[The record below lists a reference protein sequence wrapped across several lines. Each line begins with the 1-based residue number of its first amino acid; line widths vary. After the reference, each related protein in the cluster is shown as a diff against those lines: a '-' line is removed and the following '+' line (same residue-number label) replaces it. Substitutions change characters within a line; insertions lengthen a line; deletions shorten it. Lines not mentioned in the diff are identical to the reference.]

1 MRMIEPSSEEN
12 AGGSNIDDEVVAI
25 DLHEQDH
32 NQQQFTLNM
41 NKKENP
47 AQDTPTGDDDLESG
61 SPKKKRFIIFAQ
73 HGQTMDLTPEE
84 QARQIFRKQ
93 DPLPDGRYMPDSPH
107 FNNEGVF
114 NFED

>member
-1 MRMIEPSSEEN
+1 
-12 AGGSNIDDEVVAI
+12 
-25 DLHEQDH
+25 
-32 NQQQFTLNM
+32 
-41 NKKENP
+41 
-47 AQDTPTGDDDLESG
+47 
-61 SPKKKRFIIFAQ
+61 
-73 HGQTMDLTPEE
+73 MDLTPEE